1 MTIRSI
7 ALSTG
12 LLLALGAVAPLPA
25 LALQD
30 KSKCVEAKAAANE
43 FDVKTFCPRSE
54 WPATYSA
61 DQAKEAVTAP
71 FRAFISVFR

>member
-1 MTIRSI
+1 MTIRGI

-30 KSKCVEAKAAANE
+30 KSKCVEAKSAANE
-43 FDVKTFCPRSE
+43 FDIKTFCPRSE

-61 DQAKEAVTAP
+61 DQAKKAVTAP
-71 FRAFISVFR
+71 FRAFISVFK